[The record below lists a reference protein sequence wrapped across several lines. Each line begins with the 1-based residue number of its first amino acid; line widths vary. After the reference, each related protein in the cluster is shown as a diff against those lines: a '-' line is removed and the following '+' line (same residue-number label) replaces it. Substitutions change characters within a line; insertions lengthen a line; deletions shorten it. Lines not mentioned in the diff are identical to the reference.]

1 MKHLRII
8 GELCLIYADR
18 SAYCES
24 TNTWSRPERILSTQS
39 AIEEQAAKG
48 ASTRLVPI
56 AEASRRLRR
65 SVWTLK
71 RLYGDGDL
79 PVTIIRNRWFVPESF
94 IDLVFVSMRPGRAA
108 DFSEVA
114 QAWFAAN
121 ADPAAVA

>member
-1 MKHLRII
+1 M
-8 GELCLIYADR
+8 
-18 SAYCES
+18 S
-24 TNTWSRPERILSTQS
+24 TEG
-39 AIEEQAAKG
+39 AIEERPAKG
-48 ASTRLVPI
+48 VSASLVPI

-71 RLYGDGDL
+71 RLYADGDL

-94 IDLVFVSMRPGRAA
+94 IDLVFVSMRPGQAA

-121 ADPAAVA
+121 ADPGSVA

>member
-1 MKHLRII
+1 MKRT
-8 GELCLIYADR
+8 GADV
-18 SAYCES
+18 
-24 TNTWSRPERILSTQS
+24 STQT
-39 AIEEQAAKG
+39 AIEEQPGRG

-56 AEASRRLRR
+56 ADASLRLRR

-71 RLYGDGDL
+71 RLYADGDL

-114 QAWFAAN
+114 QEWFAAN
-121 ADPAAVA
+121 AGHEAVA